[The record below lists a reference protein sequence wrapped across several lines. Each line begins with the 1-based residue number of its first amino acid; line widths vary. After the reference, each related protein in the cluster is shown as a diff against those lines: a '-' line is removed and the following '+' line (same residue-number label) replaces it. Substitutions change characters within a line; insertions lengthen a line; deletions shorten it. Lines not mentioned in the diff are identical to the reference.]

1 MAATLSSSSVDE
13 IIARLGAQST
23 CDAGLTQD
31 PWHFDTTQPSYGP
44 GASMFDPLPN
54 NAPRQQVLPQEYRDA
69 SDEELQERIKAAKAR
84 LGNKLL
90 ILGHFYQRDEI
101 IVHADFVGDSFQLA
115 KNATERPDADH
126 IVFCGVHFMAET
138 ADILSTPEQ
147 TVTLPNLSAGC
158 SMADMA
164 NIDQVEDCWEQLGE
178 ICGTNPDADGK
189 QQIVPVT
196 YMNSSAALK
205 AFCGRH
211 GGIVCTSSN
220 AHAVLEWAFARGKRV
235 LFFPDQHLGRNTALA
250 MGMSLDQMPVW
261 NPYKPAGGA
270 EDPSVYADAKMILW
284 KGFCSV
290 HQRFTVDQIER
301 ARKAYPG
308 VKVIVHPEC
317 SMDVVNAA
325 DGTGST
331 AYIVKEIA
339 NAPAGSAVEA
349 ALEEDAPNGDITC
362 ETTIPA
368 EAHGT
373 ARLVSRQE
381 GVMSGIAVF
390 EAAFAAQN
398 PAIRV
403 LATIKDGERF
413 EAGQTLAEVEG
424 PVRDLLTAERVA
436 LNFTQR
442 MCGIATMTAAF
453 VKAADEA
460 VKTTDHRT
468 PRTYACTRI
477 VDTRKTTPGLR
488 PFEKYAVTCGGGHNH
503 RYGLSDAV
511 MVKDNHLAALA
522 EQGIDMAGAI
532 RHIREQVGHTTHI
545 EVEVDRLE
553 QIKAAL
559 EGGADTIMLDN
570 FSLED
575 TRKGVDL
582 IAGNA
587 IVEASGNMTL
597 ERIPQVAATGVD
609 VISVGALTHSVSSI
623 DLGLDWN

>member
-339 NAPAGSAVEA
+339 NAPAGSAVAVGTEINLVNRLA
-349 ALEEDAPNGDITC
+349 AQYPDKTVFCLDPVVCPCSTMYRIHSAYLAWALENIEQGNIVNRITVDED
-362 ETTIPA
+362 
-368 EAHGT
+368 T
-373 ARLVSRQE
+373 ARDAK
-381 GVMSGIAVF
+381 IA
-390 EAAFAAQN
+390 
-398 PAIRV
+398 
-403 LATIKDGERF
+403 L
-413 EAGQTLAEVEG
+413 
-424 PVRDLLTAERVA
+424 
-436 LNFTQR
+436 QR
-442 MCGIATMTAAF
+442 M
-453 VKAADEA
+453 
-460 VKTTDHRT
+460 
-468 PRTYACTRI
+468 
-477 VDTRKTTPGLR
+477 L
-488 PFEKYAVTCGGGHNH
+488 
-503 RYGLSDAV
+503 
-511 MVKDNHLAALA
+511 
-522 EQGIDMAGAI
+522 
-532 RHIREQVGHTTHI
+532 
-545 EVEVDRLE
+545 EVH
-553 QIKAAL
+553 
-559 EGGADTIMLDN
+559 
-570 FSLED
+570 
-575 TRKGVDL
+575 
-582 IAGNA
+582 
-587 IVEASGNMTL
+587 
-597 ERIPQVAATGVD
+597 P
-609 VISVGALTHSVSSI
+609 
-623 DLGLDWN
+623 

>member
-54 NAPRQQVLPQEYRDA
+54 NAPRQQVLPHEYRDA

-90 ILGHFYQRDEI
+90 VLGHFYQRDEI

-339 NAPAGSAVEA
+339 NAPAGSAVAVGTEINLVNRLA
-349 ALEEDAPNGDITC
+349 AQYPDKTVFCLDPVVCPCSTMYRIHPAYLAWALENIEQGNIVNRITVDED
-362 ETTIPA
+362 
-368 EAHGT
+368 T
-373 ARLVSRQE
+373 ARDAK
-381 GVMSGIAVF
+381 IA
-390 EAAFAAQN
+390 
-398 PAIRV
+398 
-403 LATIKDGERF
+403 L
-413 EAGQTLAEVEG
+413 
-424 PVRDLLTAERVA
+424 
-436 LNFTQR
+436 QR
-442 MCGIATMTAAF
+442 M
-453 VKAADEA
+453 
-460 VKTTDHRT
+460 
-468 PRTYACTRI
+468 
-477 VDTRKTTPGLR
+477 L
-488 PFEKYAVTCGGGHNH
+488 
-503 RYGLSDAV
+503 
-511 MVKDNHLAALA
+511 
-522 EQGIDMAGAI
+522 
-532 RHIREQVGHTTHI
+532 
-545 EVEVDRLE
+545 EVH
-553 QIKAAL
+553 
-559 EGGADTIMLDN
+559 
-570 FSLED
+570 
-575 TRKGVDL
+575 
-582 IAGNA
+582 
-587 IVEASGNMTL
+587 
-597 ERIPQVAATGVD
+597 P
-609 VISVGALTHSVSSI
+609 
-623 DLGLDWN
+623 

>member
-69 SDEELQERIKAAKAR
+69 SDEELQERIKAAKVR

-178 ICGTNPDADGK
+178 ICGTKPDADGK

-339 NAPAGSAVEA
+339 NAPAGSAVAVGTEINLVNRLA
-349 ALEEDAPNGDITC
+349 AQYPDKTVFCLDPVVCPCSTMYRIHPAYLAWALENIEQGNIVNRITVDED
-362 ETTIPA
+362 
-368 EAHGT
+368 T
-373 ARLVSRQE
+373 ARDAK
-381 GVMSGIAVF
+381 IA
-390 EAAFAAQN
+390 
-398 PAIRV
+398 
-403 LATIKDGERF
+403 L
-413 EAGQTLAEVEG
+413 
-424 PVRDLLTAERVA
+424 
-436 LNFTQR
+436 QR
-442 MCGIATMTAAF
+442 M
-453 VKAADEA
+453 
-460 VKTTDHRT
+460 
-468 PRTYACTRI
+468 
-477 VDTRKTTPGLR
+477 L
-488 PFEKYAVTCGGGHNH
+488 
-503 RYGLSDAV
+503 
-511 MVKDNHLAALA
+511 
-522 EQGIDMAGAI
+522 
-532 RHIREQVGHTTHI
+532 
-545 EVEVDRLE
+545 EVH
-553 QIKAAL
+553 
-559 EGGADTIMLDN
+559 
-570 FSLED
+570 
-575 TRKGVDL
+575 
-582 IAGNA
+582 
-587 IVEASGNMTL
+587 
-597 ERIPQVAATGVD
+597 P
-609 VISVGALTHSVSSI
+609 
-623 DLGLDWN
+623 

>member
-196 YMNSSAALK
+196 YMNSSTALK

-250 MGMSLDQMPVW
+250 IGMSLDQMPVW

-339 NAPAGSAVEA
+339 NAPTGSAVAVGTEINLVNRHA
-349 ALEEDAPNGDITC
+349 AQYPDKTVFCLDPVVCPCSTMYRIHPAYLAWALENIEQGNIVNRITVDED
-362 ETTIPA
+362 
-368 EAHGT
+368 T
-373 ARLVSRQE
+373 ARDAK
-381 GVMSGIAVF
+381 IA
-390 EAAFAAQN
+390 
-398 PAIRV
+398 
-403 LATIKDGERF
+403 L
-413 EAGQTLAEVEG
+413 
-424 PVRDLLTAERVA
+424 
-436 LNFTQR
+436 QR
-442 MCGIATMTAAF
+442 M
-453 VKAADEA
+453 
-460 VKTTDHRT
+460 
-468 PRTYACTRI
+468 
-477 VDTRKTTPGLR
+477 L
-488 PFEKYAVTCGGGHNH
+488 
-503 RYGLSDAV
+503 
-511 MVKDNHLAALA
+511 
-522 EQGIDMAGAI
+522 
-532 RHIREQVGHTTHI
+532 
-545 EVEVDRLE
+545 EVH
-553 QIKAAL
+553 
-559 EGGADTIMLDN
+559 
-570 FSLED
+570 
-575 TRKGVDL
+575 
-582 IAGNA
+582 
-587 IVEASGNMTL
+587 
-597 ERIPQVAATGVD
+597 P
-609 VISVGALTHSVSSI
+609 
-623 DLGLDWN
+623 

>member
-90 ILGHFYQRDEI
+90 VLGHFYQRDEI

-250 MGMSLDQMPVW
+250 MGVSLDQMPVW

-339 NAPAGSAVEA
+339 NAPTGSAVAVGTEINLVNRLA
-349 ALEEDAPNGDITC
+349 AQYPDKTVFCLDPVVCPCSTMYRIHPAYLAWALENIEQGNIVNRITVDED
-362 ETTIPA
+362 
-368 EAHGT
+368 T
-373 ARLVSRQE
+373 ARDAK
-381 GVMSGIAVF
+381 IA
-390 EAAFAAQN
+390 
-398 PAIRV
+398 
-403 LATIKDGERF
+403 L
-413 EAGQTLAEVEG
+413 
-424 PVRDLLTAERVA
+424 
-436 LNFTQR
+436 QR
-442 MCGIATMTAAF
+442 M
-453 VKAADEA
+453 
-460 VKTTDHRT
+460 
-468 PRTYACTRI
+468 
-477 VDTRKTTPGLR
+477 L
-488 PFEKYAVTCGGGHNH
+488 
-503 RYGLSDAV
+503 
-511 MVKDNHLAALA
+511 
-522 EQGIDMAGAI
+522 
-532 RHIREQVGHTTHI
+532 
-545 EVEVDRLE
+545 EVH
-553 QIKAAL
+553 
-559 EGGADTIMLDN
+559 
-570 FSLED
+570 
-575 TRKGVDL
+575 
-582 IAGNA
+582 
-587 IVEASGNMTL
+587 
-597 ERIPQVAATGVD
+597 P
-609 VISVGALTHSVSSI
+609 
-623 DLGLDWN
+623 

>member
-31 PWHFDTTQPSYGP
+31 PWHFGTTQPSYGP

-339 NAPAGSAVEA
+339 NAPTGSAVAVGTEINLVNRLA
-349 ALEEDAPNGDITC
+349 AQYPDKTVFCLDPVVCPCSTMYRIHPAYLAWALENIEQGNIVNRITVDED
-362 ETTIPA
+362 
-368 EAHGT
+368 T
-373 ARLVSRQE
+373 ARDAK
-381 GVMSGIAVF
+381 IA
-390 EAAFAAQN
+390 
-398 PAIRV
+398 
-403 LATIKDGERF
+403 L
-413 EAGQTLAEVEG
+413 
-424 PVRDLLTAERVA
+424 
-436 LNFTQR
+436 QR
-442 MCGIATMTAAF
+442 M
-453 VKAADEA
+453 
-460 VKTTDHRT
+460 
-468 PRTYACTRI
+468 
-477 VDTRKTTPGLR
+477 L
-488 PFEKYAVTCGGGHNH
+488 
-503 RYGLSDAV
+503 
-511 MVKDNHLAALA
+511 
-522 EQGIDMAGAI
+522 
-532 RHIREQVGHTTHI
+532 
-545 EVEVDRLE
+545 EVH
-553 QIKAAL
+553 
-559 EGGADTIMLDN
+559 
-570 FSLED
+570 
-575 TRKGVDL
+575 
-582 IAGNA
+582 
-587 IVEASGNMTL
+587 
-597 ERIPQVAATGVD
+597 P
-609 VISVGALTHSVSSI
+609 
-623 DLGLDWN
+623 

>member
-90 ILGHFYQRDEI
+90 VLGHFYQRDEI

-339 NAPAGSAVEA
+339 NAPAGSAVAVGTEINLVNRLA
-349 ALEEDAPNGDITC
+349 AQYPDKTVFCLDPVVCPCSTMYRIHPAYLAWALENIEQGNIVNRITVDED
-362 ETTIPA
+362 
-368 EAHGT
+368 T
-373 ARLVSRQE
+373 ACDAK
-381 GVMSGIAVF
+381 IA
-390 EAAFAAQN
+390 
-398 PAIRV
+398 
-403 LATIKDGERF
+403 L
-413 EAGQTLAEVEG
+413 
-424 PVRDLLTAERVA
+424 
-436 LNFTQR
+436 QR
-442 MCGIATMTAAF
+442 M
-453 VKAADEA
+453 
-460 VKTTDHRT
+460 
-468 PRTYACTRI
+468 
-477 VDTRKTTPGLR
+477 L
-488 PFEKYAVTCGGGHNH
+488 
-503 RYGLSDAV
+503 
-511 MVKDNHLAALA
+511 
-522 EQGIDMAGAI
+522 
-532 RHIREQVGHTTHI
+532 
-545 EVEVDRLE
+545 EVH
-553 QIKAAL
+553 
-559 EGGADTIMLDN
+559 
-570 FSLED
+570 
-575 TRKGVDL
+575 
-582 IAGNA
+582 
-587 IVEASGNMTL
+587 
-597 ERIPQVAATGVD
+597 P
-609 VISVGALTHSVSSI
+609 
-623 DLGLDWN
+623 

>member
-220 AHAVLEWAFARGKRV
+220 AHVVLEWAFARGKRV

-339 NAPAGSAVEA
+339 NAPTGSAVAVGTEINLVNRLA
-349 ALEEDAPNGDITC
+349 AQYPDKTVFCLDPVVCPCSTMYRIHPAYLAWALENIEQGNIVNRITVDED
-362 ETTIPA
+362 
-368 EAHGT
+368 T
-373 ARLVSRQE
+373 ARDAK
-381 GVMSGIAVF
+381 IA
-390 EAAFAAQN
+390 
-398 PAIRV
+398 
-403 LATIKDGERF
+403 L
-413 EAGQTLAEVEG
+413 
-424 PVRDLLTAERVA
+424 
-436 LNFTQR
+436 QR
-442 MCGIATMTAAF
+442 M
-453 VKAADEA
+453 
-460 VKTTDHRT
+460 
-468 PRTYACTRI
+468 
-477 VDTRKTTPGLR
+477 L
-488 PFEKYAVTCGGGHNH
+488 
-503 RYGLSDAV
+503 
-511 MVKDNHLAALA
+511 
-522 EQGIDMAGAI
+522 
-532 RHIREQVGHTTHI
+532 
-545 EVEVDRLE
+545 EVH
-553 QIKAAL
+553 
-559 EGGADTIMLDN
+559 
-570 FSLED
+570 
-575 TRKGVDL
+575 
-582 IAGNA
+582 
-587 IVEASGNMTL
+587 
-597 ERIPQVAATGVD
+597 P
-609 VISVGALTHSVSSI
+609 
-623 DLGLDWN
+623 

>member
-90 ILGHFYQRDEI
+90 VLGHFYQRDEI

-196 YMNSSAALK
+196 YMNSSTALK

-339 NAPAGSAVEA
+339 NAPAGSAVAVGTEINLVNRLA
-349 ALEEDAPNGDITC
+349 AQYPDKTVFCLDPVVCPCSTMYRIHPAYLAWALENIEQGNIVNRITVDED
-362 ETTIPA
+362 
-368 EAHGT
+368 T
-373 ARLVSRQE
+373 ARDAK
-381 GVMSGIAVF
+381 IA
-390 EAAFAAQN
+390 
-398 PAIRV
+398 
-403 LATIKDGERF
+403 L
-413 EAGQTLAEVEG
+413 
-424 PVRDLLTAERVA
+424 
-436 LNFTQR
+436 QR
-442 MCGIATMTAAF
+442 M
-453 VKAADEA
+453 
-460 VKTTDHRT
+460 
-468 PRTYACTRI
+468 
-477 VDTRKTTPGLR
+477 L
-488 PFEKYAVTCGGGHNH
+488 
-503 RYGLSDAV
+503 
-511 MVKDNHLAALA
+511 
-522 EQGIDMAGAI
+522 
-532 RHIREQVGHTTHI
+532 
-545 EVEVDRLE
+545 EVH
-553 QIKAAL
+553 
-559 EGGADTIMLDN
+559 
-570 FSLED
+570 
-575 TRKGVDL
+575 
-582 IAGNA
+582 
-587 IVEASGNMTL
+587 
-597 ERIPQVAATGVD
+597 P
-609 VISVGALTHSVSSI
+609 
-623 DLGLDWN
+623 

>member
-178 ICGTNPDADGK
+178 ICGTKPDADGK

-339 NAPAGSAVEA
+339 NAPAGSAVAVGTEINLVNRLA
-349 ALEEDAPNGDITC
+349 AQYPDKTVFCLDPVVCPCSTMYRIHPAYLAWALENIEQDNIVNRITVDED
-362 ETTIPA
+362 
-368 EAHGT
+368 T
-373 ARLVSRQE
+373 ARDAK
-381 GVMSGIAVF
+381 IA
-390 EAAFAAQN
+390 
-398 PAIRV
+398 
-403 LATIKDGERF
+403 L
-413 EAGQTLAEVEG
+413 
-424 PVRDLLTAERVA
+424 
-436 LNFTQR
+436 QR
-442 MCGIATMTAAF
+442 M
-453 VKAADEA
+453 
-460 VKTTDHRT
+460 
-468 PRTYACTRI
+468 
-477 VDTRKTTPGLR
+477 L
-488 PFEKYAVTCGGGHNH
+488 
-503 RYGLSDAV
+503 
-511 MVKDNHLAALA
+511 
-522 EQGIDMAGAI
+522 
-532 RHIREQVGHTTHI
+532 
-545 EVEVDRLE
+545 EVH
-553 QIKAAL
+553 
-559 EGGADTIMLDN
+559 
-570 FSLED
+570 
-575 TRKGVDL
+575 
-582 IAGNA
+582 
-587 IVEASGNMTL
+587 
-597 ERIPQVAATGVD
+597 P
-609 VISVGALTHSVSSI
+609 
-623 DLGLDWN
+623 

>member
-138 ADILSTPEQ
+138 ADILSAPEQ

-178 ICGTNPDADGK
+178 ICGTKPDADGK

-250 MGMSLDQMPVW
+250 MGMSLDRMPVW

-339 NAPAGSAVEA
+339 NAPAGSAVAVGTEINLVNRLA
-349 ALEEDAPNGDITC
+349 AQYPDKTVFCLDPVVCPCSTMYRIHPAYLAWALENIEQGDIVNRITVD
-362 ETTIPA
+362 ED
-368 EAHGT
+368 T
-373 ARLVSRQE
+373 ARDAK
-381 GVMSGIAVF
+381 IA
-390 EAAFAAQN
+390 
-398 PAIRV
+398 
-403 LATIKDGERF
+403 L
-413 EAGQTLAEVEG
+413 
-424 PVRDLLTAERVA
+424 
-436 LNFTQR
+436 QR
-442 MCGIATMTAAF
+442 M
-453 VKAADEA
+453 
-460 VKTTDHRT
+460 
-468 PRTYACTRI
+468 
-477 VDTRKTTPGLR
+477 L
-488 PFEKYAVTCGGGHNH
+488 
-503 RYGLSDAV
+503 
-511 MVKDNHLAALA
+511 
-522 EQGIDMAGAI
+522 
-532 RHIREQVGHTTHI
+532 
-545 EVEVDRLE
+545 EVH
-553 QIKAAL
+553 
-559 EGGADTIMLDN
+559 
-570 FSLED
+570 
-575 TRKGVDL
+575 
-582 IAGNA
+582 
-587 IVEASGNMTL
+587 
-597 ERIPQVAATGVD
+597 P
-609 VISVGALTHSVSSI
+609 
-623 DLGLDWN
+623 

>member
-261 NPYKPAGGA
+261 NPYKPVGGA

-339 NAPAGSAVEA
+339 NAPAGSAVAVGTEINLVNRLA
-349 ALEEDAPNGDITC
+349 AQYPDKTVFCLDPVVCPCSTMYRIHPAYLAWALENIEQGNIVNRITVDED
-362 ETTIPA
+362 
-368 EAHGT
+368 T
-373 ARLVSRQE
+373 ARDAK
-381 GVMSGIAVF
+381 IA
-390 EAAFAAQN
+390 
-398 PAIRV
+398 
-403 LATIKDGERF
+403 L
-413 EAGQTLAEVEG
+413 
-424 PVRDLLTAERVA
+424 
-436 LNFTQR
+436 QR
-442 MCGIATMTAAF
+442 M
-453 VKAADEA
+453 
-460 VKTTDHRT
+460 
-468 PRTYACTRI
+468 
-477 VDTRKTTPGLR
+477 L
-488 PFEKYAVTCGGGHNH
+488 
-503 RYGLSDAV
+503 
-511 MVKDNHLAALA
+511 
-522 EQGIDMAGAI
+522 
-532 RHIREQVGHTTHI
+532 
-545 EVEVDRLE
+545 EVH
-553 QIKAAL
+553 
-559 EGGADTIMLDN
+559 
-570 FSLED
+570 
-575 TRKGVDL
+575 
-582 IAGNA
+582 
-587 IVEASGNMTL
+587 
-597 ERIPQVAATGVD
+597 P
-609 VISVGALTHSVSSI
+609 
-623 DLGLDWN
+623 

>member
-69 SDEELQERIKAAKAR
+69 SDEELQARIKAAKAR

-138 ADILSTPEQ
+138 ADIMSTPEQ

-339 NAPAGSAVEA
+339 NAPAGSAVAVGTEINLVNRLA
-349 ALEEDAPNGDITC
+349 AQYPDKTVFCLDPVVCPCSTMYRIHPAYLAWALENIEQGNIVNRITVDED
-362 ETTIPA
+362 
-368 EAHGT
+368 T
-373 ARLVSRQE
+373 ARDAK
-381 GVMSGIAVF
+381 IA
-390 EAAFAAQN
+390 
-398 PAIRV
+398 
-403 LATIKDGERF
+403 L
-413 EAGQTLAEVEG
+413 
-424 PVRDLLTAERVA
+424 
-436 LNFTQR
+436 QR
-442 MCGIATMTAAF
+442 M
-453 VKAADEA
+453 
-460 VKTTDHRT
+460 
-468 PRTYACTRI
+468 
-477 VDTRKTTPGLR
+477 L
-488 PFEKYAVTCGGGHNH
+488 
-503 RYGLSDAV
+503 
-511 MVKDNHLAALA
+511 
-522 EQGIDMAGAI
+522 
-532 RHIREQVGHTTHI
+532 
-545 EVEVDRLE
+545 EVH
-553 QIKAAL
+553 
-559 EGGADTIMLDN
+559 
-570 FSLED
+570 
-575 TRKGVDL
+575 
-582 IAGNA
+582 
-587 IVEASGNMTL
+587 
-597 ERIPQVAATGVD
+597 P
-609 VISVGALTHSVSSI
+609 
-623 DLGLDWN
+623 

>member
-339 NAPAGSAVEA
+339 NAPAGSAVAVGTEINLVNRLA
-349 ALEEDAPNGDITC
+349 AQYPDKTVFCLDPVVCPCSTMYRIHPAYLAWALENIEQGNIVNRITVDKD
-362 ETTIPA
+362 
-368 EAHGT
+368 T
-373 ARLVSRQE
+373 ARDAK
-381 GVMSGIAVF
+381 IA
-390 EAAFAAQN
+390 
-398 PAIRV
+398 
-403 LATIKDGERF
+403 L
-413 EAGQTLAEVEG
+413 
-424 PVRDLLTAERVA
+424 
-436 LNFTQR
+436 QR
-442 MCGIATMTAAF
+442 M
-453 VKAADEA
+453 
-460 VKTTDHRT
+460 
-468 PRTYACTRI
+468 
-477 VDTRKTTPGLR
+477 L
-488 PFEKYAVTCGGGHNH
+488 
-503 RYGLSDAV
+503 
-511 MVKDNHLAALA
+511 
-522 EQGIDMAGAI
+522 
-532 RHIREQVGHTTHI
+532 
-545 EVEVDRLE
+545 EVH
-553 QIKAAL
+553 
-559 EGGADTIMLDN
+559 
-570 FSLED
+570 
-575 TRKGVDL
+575 
-582 IAGNA
+582 
-587 IVEASGNMTL
+587 
-597 ERIPQVAATGVD
+597 P
-609 VISVGALTHSVSSI
+609 
-623 DLGLDWN
+623 

>member
-13 IIARLGAQST
+13 IIARLDAQST

-339 NAPAGSAVEA
+339 NAPAGSAVAVGTEINLVNRLA
-349 ALEEDAPNGDITC
+349 AQYPDKTVFCLDPVVCPCSTMYRIHPAYLAWALENIEQGNIVNRITVDED
-362 ETTIPA
+362 
-368 EAHGT
+368 T
-373 ARLVSRQE
+373 ARDAK
-381 GVMSGIAVF
+381 IA
-390 EAAFAAQN
+390 
-398 PAIRV
+398 
-403 LATIKDGERF
+403 L
-413 EAGQTLAEVEG
+413 
-424 PVRDLLTAERVA
+424 
-436 LNFTQR
+436 QR
-442 MCGIATMTAAF
+442 M
-453 VKAADEA
+453 
-460 VKTTDHRT
+460 
-468 PRTYACTRI
+468 
-477 VDTRKTTPGLR
+477 L
-488 PFEKYAVTCGGGHNH
+488 
-503 RYGLSDAV
+503 
-511 MVKDNHLAALA
+511 
-522 EQGIDMAGAI
+522 
-532 RHIREQVGHTTHI
+532 
-545 EVEVDRLE
+545 EVH
-553 QIKAAL
+553 
-559 EGGADTIMLDN
+559 
-570 FSLED
+570 
-575 TRKGVDL
+575 
-582 IAGNA
+582 
-587 IVEASGNMTL
+587 
-597 ERIPQVAATGVD
+597 P
-609 VISVGALTHSVSSI
+609 
-623 DLGLDWN
+623 

>member
-69 SDEELQERIKAAKAR
+69 SDEELQERIKAAKAC

-339 NAPAGSAVEA
+339 NAPTGSAVAVGTEINLVNRLA
-349 ALEEDAPNGDITC
+349 AQYPDKTVFCLDPVVCPCSTMYRIHPAYLAWALENIEQGNIVNRITVDED
-362 ETTIPA
+362 
-368 EAHGT
+368 T
-373 ARLVSRQE
+373 ARDAK
-381 GVMSGIAVF
+381 IA
-390 EAAFAAQN
+390 
-398 PAIRV
+398 
-403 LATIKDGERF
+403 L
-413 EAGQTLAEVEG
+413 
-424 PVRDLLTAERVA
+424 
-436 LNFTQR
+436 QR
-442 MCGIATMTAAF
+442 M
-453 VKAADEA
+453 
-460 VKTTDHRT
+460 
-468 PRTYACTRI
+468 
-477 VDTRKTTPGLR
+477 L
-488 PFEKYAVTCGGGHNH
+488 
-503 RYGLSDAV
+503 
-511 MVKDNHLAALA
+511 
-522 EQGIDMAGAI
+522 
-532 RHIREQVGHTTHI
+532 
-545 EVEVDRLE
+545 EVH
-553 QIKAAL
+553 
-559 EGGADTIMLDN
+559 
-570 FSLED
+570 
-575 TRKGVDL
+575 
-582 IAGNA
+582 
-587 IVEASGNMTL
+587 
-597 ERIPQVAATGVD
+597 P
-609 VISVGALTHSVSSI
+609 
-623 DLGLDWN
+623 

>member
-23 CDAGLTQD
+23 CNAGLTQD

-90 ILGHFYQRDEI
+90 VLGHFYQRDEI

-317 SMDVVNAA
+317 SMDVVNEA

-339 NAPAGSAVEA
+339 NAPAGSAVAVGTEINLVNRLA
-349 ALEEDAPNGDITC
+349 AQYPDKTVFCLDPVVCPCSTMYRIHPAYLAWALENIEQGNIVNRITVDED
-362 ETTIPA
+362 
-368 EAHGT
+368 T
-373 ARLVSRQE
+373 ARDAK
-381 GVMSGIAVF
+381 IA
-390 EAAFAAQN
+390 
-398 PAIRV
+398 
-403 LATIKDGERF
+403 L
-413 EAGQTLAEVEG
+413 
-424 PVRDLLTAERVA
+424 
-436 LNFTQR
+436 QR
-442 MCGIATMTAAF
+442 M
-453 VKAADEA
+453 
-460 VKTTDHRT
+460 
-468 PRTYACTRI
+468 
-477 VDTRKTTPGLR
+477 L
-488 PFEKYAVTCGGGHNH
+488 
-503 RYGLSDAV
+503 
-511 MVKDNHLAALA
+511 
-522 EQGIDMAGAI
+522 
-532 RHIREQVGHTTHI
+532 
-545 EVEVDRLE
+545 EVH
-553 QIKAAL
+553 
-559 EGGADTIMLDN
+559 
-570 FSLED
+570 
-575 TRKGVDL
+575 
-582 IAGNA
+582 
-587 IVEASGNMTL
+587 
-597 ERIPQVAATGVD
+597 P
-609 VISVGALTHSVSSI
+609 
-623 DLGLDWN
+623 